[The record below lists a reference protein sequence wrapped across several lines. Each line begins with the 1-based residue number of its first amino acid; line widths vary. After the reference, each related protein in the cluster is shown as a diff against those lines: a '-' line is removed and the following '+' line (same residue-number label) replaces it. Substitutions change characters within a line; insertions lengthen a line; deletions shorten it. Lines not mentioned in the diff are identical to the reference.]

1 MLGRME
7 SALAG
12 LVTLLFS
19 VVLIAG
25 VSVSVTRGAA
35 TGQLPRGGGAGIR
48 TRRTQASDDAWRA
61 AHTAALPLV
70 NRLGWVATGAVAAA
84 LIAQTLFG
92 GMWGMAAAGPEW
104 RSKSA
109 CSWWLPGGPTGRPAP
124 LRAPSRRTSSEA
136 PPPRLL

>member
-92 GMWGMAAAGPEW
+92 GMWGMAAAGAGMALEIGVLLAAA
-104 RSKSA
+104 RRA
-109 CSWWLPGGPTGRPAP
+109 DRAARAAEGP
-124 LRAPSRRTSSEA
+124 
-136 PPPRLL
+136 

>member
-92 GMWGMAAAGPEW
+92 GMWGMAAAGAGMAIEVGVLVVAA
-104 RSKSA
+104 RRA
-109 CSWWLPGGPTGRPAP
+109 DRAARAAEGP
-124 LRAPSRRTSSEA
+124 
-136 PPPRLL
+136 

>member
-70 NRLGWVATGAVAAA
+70 NRTGWVATGAVAAA

-92 GMWGMAAAGPEW
+92 GMWGMAAAGAGMAIEVGVLVVAA
-104 RSKSA
+104 RRA
-109 CSWWLPGGPTGRPAP
+109 DRAARAAEGP
-124 LRAPSRRTSSEA
+124 
-136 PPPRLL
+136 

>member
-92 GMWGMAAAGPEW
+92 GMLGMAAAGAGMAIEVGVLVVAA
-104 RSKSA
+104 RRA
-109 CSWWLPGGPTGRPAP
+109 DRAARAAEGP
-124 LRAPSRRTSSEA
+124 
-136 PPPRLL
+136 

>member
-19 VVLIAG
+19 VVLIAV

-92 GMWGMAAAGPEW
+92 GMWGMAAAGAGMAIEVGVLVVAA
-104 RSKSA
+104 RRA
-109 CSWWLPGGPTGRPAP
+109 DRAARAAEGP
-124 LRAPSRRTSSEA
+124 
-136 PPPRLL
+136 